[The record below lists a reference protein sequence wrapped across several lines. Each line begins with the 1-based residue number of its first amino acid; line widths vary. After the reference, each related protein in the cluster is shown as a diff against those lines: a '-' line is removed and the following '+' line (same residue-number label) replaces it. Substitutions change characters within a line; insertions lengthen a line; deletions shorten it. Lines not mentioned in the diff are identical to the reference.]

1 MAREPNRVTGAGVA
15 EGLAGAAAGNGEP
28 PTVLLSGE
36 FGVSKRGRMASSG
49 PFMSS
54 VDLLKRIDA
63 GKAAVLAQTEL
74 FHREFGRAKSNWKS
88 DGTRVTPVDI
98 AISEN
103 IVRSLGEQ
111 FAGDQFFSEELAEG
125 DGPIPVTARFSWVLD
140 PIDGTNNYATGIAH
154 CAISL
159 ALLEDGVAV
168 YGIVYDMSRRVL
180 MHGGPGFG
188 LWDGDRPGR
197 VKTDLPN
204 PQSLLGF
211 HSPYDRT
218 MARDA
223 TTIVENFKIR
233 GLGSSTLHLA
243 YVAVGILDGT
253 VDHNVKI
260 WDIAAAVP
268 LCLAGGGEVH
278 FLNGEQ
284 FPLRH
289 FDLKMAR
296 IRYIAGNAAMC
307 RRLRELLQR

>member
-1 MAREPNRVTGAGVA
+1 
-15 EGLAGAAAGNGEP
+15 
-28 PTVLLSGE
+28 
-36 FGVSKRGRMASSG
+36 MASSE
-49 PFMSS
+49 
-54 VDLLKRIDA
+54 LLSRIEA
-63 GKAAVLAQTEL
+63 AKAVVMAQTEL
-74 FHREFGRAKSNWKS
+74 FHREFGRAQSRWKS

-103 IVRSLGEQ
+103 IVRVLRAQ
-111 FAGDQFFSEELAEG
+111 FPADQFFSEELAET
-125 DGPIPVTARFSWVLD
+125 DAPIPVSSRFVWVLD

-159 ALLEDGVAV
+159 GLLENGLPAYGV
-168 YGIVYDMSRRVL
+168 IYDLSRRVL

-188 LWDGDRPGR
+188 LWDGDRVAS
-197 VKTDLPN
+197 VKTTPPN

-211 HSPYDRT
+211 HSPYDKT
-218 MARDA
+218 MAHHA
-223 TTIVENFKIR
+223 QTIVENFKIR

-268 LCLAGGGEVH
+268 LCQAGGGEVQ

-284 FPLRH
+284 FPLRQ
-289 FDLKMAR
+289 FDLKMGR
-296 IRYIAGNAAMC
+296 IQYIAGSAEMC
-307 RRLRELLQR
+307 RRLRELLKS